1 MNSIST
7 PTSALQQSVRMAEQA
22 LRHRHESS
30 GSTEADTGS
39 TGYVFTGNIQ
49 HTAPHNLVMDPILGP
64 TDKMTWIV
72 MRAGIQN
79 PQMPGSIPSRQQ
91 LADAVNC
98 SPPTITNSRN
108 MLRICRWMTFSHQVR
123 DNNNRF
129 IGDVYLLHEEPLG
142 LSETLEIDAGFLAFL
157 GSIQSNNST
166 NKATRSQAALVHQE
180 ILSLNHDPV
189 PFTQLQSM
197 DTRMSAASRLPS
209 WDSAD
214 SASTLGATQWGDNST
229 TATQNQSQSK
239 ILNTAQDANR
249 SSFDQRR
256 HKTPENQS
264 AQSQS
269 KILSMDTQPQSK
281 NFTLG
286 NAPDAKSQSKILSM
300 DEPRGLQSD
309 FGNIDG
315 NLNTPEQVKKIF
327 PSICSSTCSSS
338 SYNNLS
344 KRAGESPDGFAS
356 QSTSAEPDVKTKL
369 ISEAGLDPSEVDTV
383 VLEMELELLLDIERS
398 LRQHLPWLLAEG
410 LKPHYGVFSGY
421 LPSLPIVGSLI
432 NTLPPEFAQ
441 DVSSQ
446 IFARLLLANH
456 PTKHY
461 RSEPV
466 RNLVGFTKEL
476 IKRVR
481 GHEFSLDDYG
491 LMVKETALTGFSLT
505 AFEGKELVK
514 GVPLP
519 KKLPLEI

>member
-1 MNSIST
+1 MN
-7 PTSALQQSVRMAEQA
+7 PTSNQSVALQQSVQMAEQA
-22 LRHRHESS
+22 LRHRHKSS
-30 GSTEADTGS
+30 GTGEADQGS

-49 HTAPHNLVMDPILGP
+49 HVAPHNLVMDPVLSP

-98 SPPTITNSRN
+98 SPPTITNSRT

-142 LSETLEIDAGFLAFL
+142 LTETLEIDSGFLAFL
-157 GSIQSNNST
+157 GSIQSNNSS
-166 NKATRSQAALVHQE
+166 NKATRNQAALVHQE
-180 ILSLNHDPV
+180 ILSINYDPA
-189 PFTQLQSM
+189 PITQLQSINN
-197 DTRMSAASRLPS
+197 RMATANLLPS
-209 WDSAD
+209 WDSAA
-214 SASTLGATQWGDNST
+214 SASAMDIRNATPWNSRAKT
-229 TATQNQSQSK
+229 SPESRSK
-239 ILNTAQDANR
+239 IFNTAQTEKR
-249 SSFDQRR
+249 SNIDQEPS
-256 HKTPENQS
+256 KSVQKQS
-264 AQSQS
+264 AQSHR
-269 KILSMDTQPQSK
+269 KNFTLDTQPQSK

-286 NAPDAKSQSKILSM
+286 NTSDAKSHGKILSM
-300 DEPRGLQSD
+300 DELRGLQSD
-309 FGNIDG
+309 FADFGGNS
-315 NLNTPEQVKKIF
+315 NNPEQVKKIF

-338 SYNNLS
+338 TNNNLS
-344 KRAGESPDGFAS
+344 RRVRAANVGFSDQGDQNAKLWLVGETGLD
-356 QSTSAEPDVKTKL
+356 
-369 ISEAGLDPSEVDTV
+369 ISEIDSTALDMQ
-383 VLEMELELLLDIERS
+383 LEMLLDVERS
-398 LRQHLPWLLAEG
+398 LRQHIPCLLAEG
-410 LKPHYGVFSGY
+410 LKPHYDVLIGY
-421 LPSLPIVGSLI
+421 LPSLPIVGSLL
-432 NTLPPEFAQ
+432 NTLPPEFAN
-441 DVSSQ
+441 DVGWQ

-491 LMVKETALTGFSLT
+491 LMVKQTALTGFSLT
-505 AFEGKELVK
+505 AFEGKELIQ

>member
-1 MNSIST
+1 MNPIST
-7 PTSALQQSVRMAEQA
+7 QSSALQQGVHMAEQA
-22 LRHRHESS
+22 LRRRHESS
-30 GSTEADTGS
+30 GSGDADVGS

-49 HTAPHNLVMDPILGP
+49 HAAPHNLVMDPILSP

-98 SPPTITNSRN
+98 SPPTITNSRT

-142 LSETLEIDAGFLAFL
+142 LSETLEIDTGFLAFL

-180 ILSLNHDPV
+180 ILSIHHDPA
-189 PFTQLQSM
+189 PITQLQSLNN
-197 DTRMSAASRLPS
+197 RMATASRLPS
-209 WDSAD
+209 WDSAA
-214 SASTLGATQWGDNST
+214 SASALDMKNATPWGERP
-229 TATQNQSQSK
+229 TATPQSQSK
-239 ILNTAQDANR
+239 IFTTAQASNR
-249 SSFDQRR
+249 SNIEQNPT
-256 HKTPENQS
+256 KNPENQS
-264 AQSQS
+264 AQSHG
-269 KILSMDTQPQSK
+269 KNFSMDSQPQSK

-286 NAPDAKSQSKILSM
+286 NTSDDKSHGKNLSM

-309 FGNIDG
+309 FEDFGGNS
-315 NLNTPEQVKKIF
+315 NTPEQVKKNF
-327 PSICSSTCSSS
+327 PPICSSTCSSS
-338 SYNNLS
+338 TDNNLS
-344 KRAGESPDGFAS
+344 RRAGVSNVGFSDQGDQKAKAWL
-356 QSTSAEPDVKTKL
+356 TDETN
-369 ISEAGLDPSEVDTV
+369 LDMSEVDTTV
-383 VLEMELELLLDIERS
+383 LDMQLEMLLDVERL
-398 LRQHLPWLLAEG
+398 LRQHIPSLLAEG
-410 LKPHYGVFSGY
+410 LKPHYDVLIGY
-421 LPSLPIVGSLI
+421 LPSLPIVGSLL
-432 NTLPPEFAQ
+432 NTLPPEFAN
-441 DVSSQ
+441 DVGWQ

-491 LMVKETALTGFSLT
+491 LMVKQTALTGFSLT
-505 AFEGKELVK
+505 AFEGKELIQ